1 MNDFDHSPPTPGCIA
16 AIIPAAG
23 SGQRFGSEQ
32 NKLFADLAGKPLW
45 YHSAARLRQQSL
57 IGRIVMP
64 VSQTDHEVFTGKF
77 AKWVSELEIE
87 IVLGGDQRTDSV
99 LAGLDK
105 LAGDEKTRF
114 VAVHDAARP
123 LVSQSDLAAVFAI
136 ASQNGAAILAMPMS
150 GTVKRDSQTGSTSVK
165 TPVASPPVIKTTVNR
180 SDLWIALTPQVFRID
195 LLQNAYKKY
204 RGRPATDD
212 AELVERTGHPVSL
225 VRGSAEN
232 IKITHPEDLLI
243 AHAILTKQNEH
254 A

>member
-105 LAGDEKTRF
+105 LAGDEKR
-114 VAVHDAARP
+114 
-123 LVSQSDLAAVFAI
+123 
-136 ASQNGAAILAMPMS
+136 
-150 GTVKRDSQTGSTSVK
+150 
-165 TPVASPPVIKTTVNR
+165 
-180 SDLWIALTPQVFRID
+180 D
-195 LLQNAYKKY
+195 LLPFTMPQGLWLAKVIWLPYS
-204 RGRPATDD
+204 RSPAKT
-212 AELVERTGHPVSL
+212 EP
-225 VRGSAEN
+225 
-232 IKITHPEDLLI
+232 
-243 AHAILTKQNEH
+243 QY
-254 A
+254 